1 VDATHL
7 LKGCGIQKDWFIRF
21 TQKHMANTQLVI
33 ALWLSAAVVS
43 TNSARGQAQKLT
55 ASDAVE
61 FDKFGWSVD
70 LDESRLIVGAP
81 AKNVFGGNSGAAY
94 IFRHNGSEWEEEA
107 RLTAGDQLAYNEFGY
122 AVSVDGDFAAVGARV
137 NYTGMGAVYIYKRN
151 GDVWEEEVK
160 IECPDCSNLQAQA
173 LFGRSVALQGDRV
186 LVGAQQ
192 SGSSLYEAGI
202 VYSFR
207 RGDESW
213 VLEKTFIPDDAVITA
228 QFGWSVSLSA
238 PYAIMGAPF
247 DPISFNNPMGAAYIY
262 KLDENE
268 WVFDSKL
275 LPDVVATSQ
284 LFGFS
289 VGIDGDVAV
298 VGSPGGSDTYG
309 KRASVFENEGGLW
322 IRRTIL
328 FSSDGNTNY
337 GRSVG
342 LANDQIV
349 VGNTRYGAYVFE
361 KNGSEWDFL
370 SKAEPEDLTY
380 TANEF
385 GESVAMSRRF
395 FAVGDPSGVDEGGLK
410 TGAVHVYARAAAVGR
425 EEGWALPAERYALS
439 RNYPNPFSRNT
450 TISWAAPL
458 GGWQSLKVVDVWGRE
473 VATLVDGYRTAG
485 EQAVE
490 FDAAELPVG
499 LYLYRLQAEG
509 VLETGKMLLIRH

>member
-1 VDATHL
+1 M
-7 LKGCGIQKDWFIRF
+7 LKDCIIKSTKKD
-21 TQKHMANTQLVI
+21 MANKQTVI
-33 ALWLSAAVVS
+33 ALWLSAALLS
-43 TNSARGQAQKLT
+43 TNSLWGQAQKLT

-61 FDKFGWSVD
+61 FDKFGWSID

-81 AKNVFGGNSGAAY
+81 TKNVFGSNSGAAY
-94 IFRHNGSEWEEEA
+94 IFRDNGSEWEEEA
-107 RLTAGDQLAYNEFGY
+107 RLTASDQLAYNEFGY
-122 AVSVDGDFAAVGARV
+122 SVSVDGDFAAVGARV
-137 NYTGMGAVYIYKRN
+137 NYTGVGAVYMYRRS
-151 GDVWEEEVK
+151 GEVWEEETK

-186 LVGAQQ
+186 LIGAQQ

-207 RGDESW
+207 RGDEGW

-228 QFGWSVSLSA
+228 QFGWSVALSA
-238 PYAIMGAPF
+238 PYAILGAPF

-298 VGSPGGSDTYG
+298 VGSPGGSTSYG
-309 KRASVFENEGGLW
+309 KRATVFENEGGLW
-322 IRRTIL
+322 IRKAIL
-328 FSSDGNTNY
+328 FPSDGNANY

-342 LANDQIV
+342 LANDQIL
-349 VGNTRYGAYVFE
+349 VGNTRYGAYLYE
-361 KNGSEWDFL
+361 KNGSDWDFL

-380 TANEF
+380 TVNEF
-385 GESVAMSRRF
+385 GESAAISSTF
-395 FAVGDPSGVDEGGLK
+395 FAVGDPSGVDDGGLR
-410 TGAVHVYARAAAVGR
+410 TGTVHVYARAAAVGR
-425 EEGWALPAERYALS
+425 EEGRALPVERYSLS
-439 RNYPNPFSRNT
+439 ENYPNPFGRNT
-450 TISWAAPL
+450 TIRWTAPL

-485 EQAVE
+485 NYEVE

-509 VLETGKMLLIRH
+509 VLETGKMLLIR